1 MKKPDDSS
9 RHGASKNDREARL
22 AEALR
27 ANLRRRKAF
36 AGKTASNTDSGTGN
50 SKVKTEKPDG

>member
-1 MKKPDDSS
+1 MKNPDNTS
-9 RHGASKNDREARL
+9 RTVTSRNDREARQ

-36 AGKTASNTDSGTGN
+36 AGKAAETPETG
-50 SKVKTEKPDG
+50 KQPPPEKPNG